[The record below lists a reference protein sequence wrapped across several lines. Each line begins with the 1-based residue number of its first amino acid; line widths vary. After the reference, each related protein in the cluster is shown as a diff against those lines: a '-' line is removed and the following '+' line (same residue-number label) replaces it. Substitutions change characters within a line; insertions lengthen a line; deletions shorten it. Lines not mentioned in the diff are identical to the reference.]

1 MRAKKALLDE
11 KKSRAAAPFDADGPT
26 SSSYGLLKAKMAQL
40 KSATEKPVPK
50 SVVLEQLNSAG
61 SVKSRVA
68 AALKTNP
75 NPNPVSDRKLAPMR
89 TSVRARAAALSANS
103 SISDQYANAYGG
115 KFTPVP
121 RRKHSVKAIVSSINE
136 NKLPIQDSPSTKSFD
151 FKAAKKVFNSFN
163 LSVLIPHK
171 LTL

>member
-1 MRAKKALLDE
+1 MDAL
-11 KKSRAAAPFDADGPT
+11 DGPT
-26 SSSYGLLKAKMAQL
+26 SSSSGLLKAKMAQL

-50 SVVLEQLNSAG
+50 SVVVEQLNSAG

-75 NPNPVSDRKLAPMR
+75 NPVSDRTLAPMR
-89 TSVRARAAALSANS
+89 TSVRARAAALSAKS
-103 SISDQYANAYGG
+103 SSSAQYTNAYGG

-121 RRKHSVKAIVSSINE
+121 RRKHSVKAIVSNINE

-151 FKAAKKVFNSFN
+151 FKAAKKVFDFFHF
-163 LSVLIPHK
+163 SVFVPHK
-171 LTL
+171 DIVGL